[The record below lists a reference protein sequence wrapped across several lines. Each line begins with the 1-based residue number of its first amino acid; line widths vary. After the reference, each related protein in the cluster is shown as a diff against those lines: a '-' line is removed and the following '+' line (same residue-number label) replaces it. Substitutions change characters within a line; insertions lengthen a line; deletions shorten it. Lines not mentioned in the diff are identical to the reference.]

1 MVMNLV
7 GGLVYPKAA
16 VALMVAYCV
25 GSFAYL
31 KGYSDTSKDVKGA
44 RYTNPLAPLKPP
56 PAWPMHWECPACTLR
71 NNKSPAYK
79 APRQGCGCK
88 HCIEN
93 QD

>member
-44 RYTNPLAPLKPP
+44 RYTNPLARLKPLG
-56 PAWPMHWECPACTLR
+56 MLGSMILSVVACVSMLL
-71 NNKSPAYK
+71 
-79 APRQGCGCK
+79 
-88 HCIEN
+88 
-93 QD
+93 

>member
-44 RYTNPLAPLKPP
+44 RLVRVGDG
-56 PAWPMHWECPACTLR
+56 ACR
-71 NNKSPAYK
+71 
-79 APRQGCGCK
+79 
-88 HCIEN
+88 
-93 QD
+93 